1 MVNAGVNCLFEVR
14 HVDQLVLYP
23 RRFERDLIVEFE
35 RPNAAELLSNRDDI
49 DGARSDCPVKHLE
62 DVR

>member
-1 MVNAGVNCLFEVR
+1 LFEVR